1 MGIRRKA
8 RECVVQMLYQLDV
21 GGEDARM
28 VRNNFWRG
36 NEFSSEVVEFANVLF
51 DGVVSNI
58 EKIDSSI
65 SDNSTNW
72 KISRMAAVDKSV
84 LRVSVYELL
93 FRVDIPIKVS
103 INEAVE
109 IAKRFGTSESGAFVN
124 GILDNIAKTS
134 SLPKKADR
142 ENEND

>member
-1 MGIRRKA
+1 MGIRRKS
-8 RECVVQMLYQLDV
+8 RECVVQMLYQFDI

-28 VRNNFWRG
+28 VKNNFWKA
-36 NEFSSEVVEFANVLF
+36 NESPSEVVEFANVLF

-58 EKIDSSI
+58 EKIDSAI
-65 SDNSTNW
+65 SGNSTNW

-93 FRVDIPIKVS
+93 FRTDIPIKVS

-142 ENEND
+142 ENENE